1 MIKILLSRF
10 EIRRERI
17 AFSTFLCAKNKINN
31 LTGVET
37 EICDEKVGLI
47 LTFSL
52 RILSPINRVAFRL
65 RKISLSRKQVQDA
78 AANFDRA

>member
-1 MIKILLSRF
+1 M
-10 EIRRERI
+10 
-17 AFSTFLCAKNKINN
+17 
-31 LTGVET
+31 TGVAT

-47 LTFSL
+47 STFSR

-65 RKISLSRKQVQDA
+65 RKISPSRKQVQDA